1 MRIRG
6 RKIGY
11 DLPPYI
17 VAEISCNH
25 NGSIEKAKELIDAA
39 IWAEADAVKFQTYS
53 PGDLCKEGSE
63 MWALYEKAMTPREWH
78 EELFDYCAKAHMPAF
93 SSPFSVHAVE
103 YLEREINPPCYKI
116 ASPEA
121 LRTDILDAVRAT
133 GKPVI
138 ISTGALSTFKQIDA
152 LTVKF
157 PEAVFLHCIAEYPA
171 KVIDGNFGFIKRLKS
186 GGDIDSGYVHSRLVG
201 LSDHTPGYIAPVAA
215 TALGVVMIE
224 KHIKLDDDCI
234 DAAWSLNRQEFS
246 DMCQAVRDVYHGMG
260 DGQIRATCKPR
271 QL

>member
-1 MRIRG
+1 MRIYG

-25 NGSIEKAKELIDAA
+25 SGSIDKAKELIDAA
-39 IWAEADAVKFQTYS
+39 IWAEADAVKFQTYT

-103 YLEREINPPCYKI
+103 YLEHTIHPPCYKI

-121 LRTDILDAVRAT
+121 LRTDIVDVVAAT
-133 GKPVI
+133 GKPTI
-138 ISTGALSTFKQIDA
+138 ISTGALSRIGQVA
-152 LTVKF
+152 MLEAKF
-157 PEAVFLHCIAEYPA
+157 PEVVFLHCIAEYPA
-171 KVIDGNFGFIKRLKS
+171 KVIDGNFNAIEELKT
-186 GGDIDSGYVHSRLVG
+186 GKRLVG
-201 LSDHTPGYIAPVAA
+201 LSDHTPGYTAAVAA
-215 TALGVVMIE
+215 TAIGVVMIE
-224 KHIKLDDDCI
+224 KHIKIDDDCI
-234 DAAWSLNRQEFS
+234 DAAWSLNRQEFA
-246 DMCQAVRDVYHGMG
+246 DMANAARDVWHGMG

-271 QL
+271 TL